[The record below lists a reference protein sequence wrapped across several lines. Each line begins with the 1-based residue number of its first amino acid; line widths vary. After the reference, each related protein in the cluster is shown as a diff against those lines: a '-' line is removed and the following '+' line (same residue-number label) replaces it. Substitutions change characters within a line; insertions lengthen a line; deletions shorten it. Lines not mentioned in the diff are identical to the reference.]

1 MLVKKIIFSFLG
13 IVCFIALSM
22 GSTGY
27 CSTPIAK
34 FPMIA
39 FDRVAIGGIQPFASK
54 DYVRSIYG
62 EPDEI
67 IDRKGSRAY
76 NDSQPDIVWKY
87 GDTFSISFYKD
98 TVFSAISSGS
108 NGLKT
113 PDGIAVGDSEAKL
126 ISIYGNK
133 GKFGYWYRSDY
144 ETNLTFQVKDGK
156 VTRIFVGWNL

>member
-67 IDRKGSRAY
+67 IDRKESSVHSDDGW
-76 NDSQPDIVWKY
+76 DEVWKY
-87 GDTFSISFYKD
+87 GDTFLIWFDKD
-98 TVFSAISSGS
+98 SVIIVKSTGP

-126 ISIYGNK
+126 ISVYGNK
-133 GKFGYWYRSDY
+133 GKFGYWYKSDY
-144 ETNLTFQVKDGK
+144 DTNFVFGVKDGK
-156 VTRIFVGWNL
+156 VSYIAAGWNL

>member
-27 CSTPIAK
+27 CSVNLPR
-34 FPMIA
+34 IA
-39 FDRVAIGGIQPFASK
+39 FDRVAIGGIQPFFATK

-67 IDRKGSRAY
+67 KELKESKAHGYGRDE
-76 NDSQPDIVWKY
+76 VWKY
-87 GDTFSISFYKD
+87 GDTFTIYFYKD
-98 TVFSAISSGS
+98 SVDLVISSGP

-126 ISIYGNK
+126 ISAYGGK
-133 GKFGYWYRSDY
+133 GKIGYWYKSDY
-144 ETNLTFQVKDGK
+144 DANFVFGVKDGK
-156 VTRIFVGWNL
+156 VSYIAAGWNL